1 MRNTGVPRPSRVE
14 VSIKMVG
21 CKGFPPRQLPLETGR
36 PLETPGSPR
45 RSGVSEGRQ
54 HGEVGW
60 GHGATWSTPQPGG
73 SAGCQYKQIS
83 TNNHSFLKT
92 PLACPIFLRTPPA
105 QLLLIKDHLI
115 HSQIIVCTNCLKQTE
130 VHFTLF
136 PKGPEG
142 F

>member
-1 MRNTGVPRPSRVE
+1 MPTNMEASSGGSV
-14 VSIKMVG
+14 
-21 CKGFPPRQLPLETGR
+21 
-36 PLETPGSPR
+36 ETPGPASVAPLICSQGQAGPWR
-45 RSGVSEGRQ
+45 HLADPGGAGAGEGRQ
-54 HGEVGW
+54 QGEAGW
-60 GHGATWSTPQPGG
+60 GDGATGSNRQPGG

-83 TNNHSFLKT
+83 INNHSFLKA

-136 PKGPEG
+136 PKGLEG